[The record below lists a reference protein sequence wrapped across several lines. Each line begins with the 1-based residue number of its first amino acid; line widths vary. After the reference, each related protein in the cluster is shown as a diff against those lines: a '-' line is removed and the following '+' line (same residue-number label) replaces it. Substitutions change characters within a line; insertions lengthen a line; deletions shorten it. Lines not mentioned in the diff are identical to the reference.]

1 VNPGILAIDIGGTA
15 LKAALIDDHG
25 HLRSERHRVATPRPC
40 DPMQMVNELAIL
52 AAPLSG
58 FDRIAVG
65 FPGVIRNDRVQTA
78 VNIGGPAWR
87 DFPLADALAARFE
100 RPVRLVNDADMQ
112 GFALITG
119 EGLELVLTLGTGFGS
134 ALFRDGELMPHME
147 LGHHPFHHDA
157 TYEECLGTAALERLG
172 EAQWNAH
179 LDRALK
185 VLQVLLNA
193 DRIHLGGGN
202 AKHVALALPPHVR
215 IGSNDAGLAGGA
227 ALWNGAAAVRE
238 GAAALSNAGTD
249 AKDAS

>member
-15 LKAALIDDHG
+15 LKVALIDDHG
-25 HLRSERHRVATPRPC
+25 NLLSERLRVATPRPC
-40 DPMQMVNELAIL
+40 APMQMVNELATL
-52 AAPLSG
+52 AAPLSE

-65 FPGVIRNDRVQTA
+65 FPGVIRNARVQTA
-78 VNIGGPAWR
+78 VNIGGPEWR

-100 RPVRLVNDADMQ
+100 KPVRLVNDADMQ

-119 EGLELVLTLGTGFGS
+119 DGLEFVLTLGTGLGS

-172 EAQWNAH
+172 SEQWNAH
-179 LDRALK
+179 LARALRT
-185 VLQVLLNA
+185 VQVLLNA

-202 AKHVALALPPHVR
+202 AKLVTLDLPPHVR

-227 ALWNGAAAVRE
+227 ALWNGPAATRRGAAQETE
-238 GAAALSNAGTD
+238 GANA
-249 AKDAS
+249 KECL